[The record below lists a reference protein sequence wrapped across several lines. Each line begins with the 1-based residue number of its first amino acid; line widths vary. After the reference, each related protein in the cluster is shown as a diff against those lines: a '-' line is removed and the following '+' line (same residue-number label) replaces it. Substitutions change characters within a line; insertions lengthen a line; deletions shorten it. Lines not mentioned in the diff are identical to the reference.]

1 MRIFIGIVIRTEK
14 IGFQWRTFIVELI
27 KKSIADKEEV
37 KQFFFDV
44 FTKEP
49 WNDDW
54 SNAQQLDSY
63 IVDLI
68 GNQNSLTLAF
78 CDKDNMVA
86 LAMGHIK
93 HWYSA
98 TEYYIDE
105 LCVKTEFQGQGVGGQ
120 FVAAIEDY
128 LKQHDIKAIF
138 LLTDRDVPAYDFYR
152 KHGFEEHKSNVAFAK
167 NL

>member
-1 MRIFIGIVIRTEK
+1 M
-14 IGFQWRTFIVELI
+14 ELI

-54 SNAQQLDSY
+54 SIAQQL
-63 IVDLI
+63 
-68 GNQNSLTLAF
+68 
-78 CDKDNMVA
+78 
-86 LAMGHIK
+86 
-93 HWYSA
+93 
-98 TEYYIDE
+98 
-105 LCVKTEFQGQGVGGQ
+105 
-120 FVAAIEDY
+120 
-128 LKQHDIKAIF
+128 
-138 LLTDRDVPAYDFYR
+138 DRDVPAYDFYR